1 MCMEDIW
8 IGANDKA
15 QEEQWSWVPDNS
27 LLDYNDWYWGQSDDA
42 DGEEEDC
49 ATLWKTHAYQWNS
62 KRCVEQCFNICEKQI
77 DVSGFY

>member
-1 MCMEDIW
+1 MIKHKKNN
-8 IGANDKA
+8 GHG
-15 QEEQWSWVPDNS
+15 VPDNS

-62 KRCVEQCFNICEKQI
+62 KRCVEQCFNICEK
-77 DVSGFY
+77 